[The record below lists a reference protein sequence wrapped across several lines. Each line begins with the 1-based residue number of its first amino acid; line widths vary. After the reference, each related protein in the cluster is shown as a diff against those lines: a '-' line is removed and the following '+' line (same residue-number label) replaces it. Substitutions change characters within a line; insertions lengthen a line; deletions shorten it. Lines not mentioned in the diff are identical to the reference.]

1 MRVLIPG
8 LLLYGLSL
16 SAGAITLTVSDAN
29 IPSTAL
35 GTLDSAGDYFPSSVE
50 SLSQVAAAAIGSAPT
65 TPAVSNS
72 ECGATDPAWKLQAQ
86 LSTSVAGLTLRVR
99 RTSNGTGGTV
109 YGGESYITLSA
120 LPTTL
125 FCGNSD
131 VADIGL
137 QFQIDAVDVGDGH
150 GTRQWQVDYTVETL

>member
-1 MRVLIPG
+1 MRAFFPG
-8 LLLYGLSL
+8 LILYGLSL
-16 SAGAITLTVSDAN
+16 SANAITLIVSDAN
-29 IPSTAL
+29 IPSSAL
-35 GTLDSAGDYFPSSVE
+35 GTLDIAGNYFPNSVE
-50 SLSQVAAAAIGSAPT
+50 STSQIAVASIGSAPT
-65 TPAVSNS
+65 TPIVSNS
-72 ECGATDPAWKLQAQ
+72 ECGATDPAWKLHAQ
-86 LSTSVAGLTLRVR
+86 ISTNVTGLTLRVR
-99 RTSNGTGGTV
+99 RTNNGTGGTV

-150 GTRQWQVDYTVETL
+150 GTRNWQVDYTVETL